1 MCTLRLGQFLMSQL
15 PCRCRVP
22 ASLST
27 SPSWTPAGTSRL
39 VWLLFPYLSHQ
50 RCSTYLQV
58 PPSLLLVPELD
69 GQLPLSLTRTPHT
82 TCLQVPSG
90 LLPVLEMDGQLTTES
105 AAIMDK
111 LEAAFPQHPMT
122 PWPEG
127 SPEDRRAR
135 QLLALERR
143 LFGAWLQWL
152 CQAWWVG
159 RVVVDTADLMA
170 AVHG

>member
-1 MCTLRLGQFLMSQL
+1 M
-15 PCRCRVP
+15 
-22 ASLST
+22 
-27 SPSWTPAGTSRL
+27 
-39 VWLLFPYLSHQ
+39 
-50 RCSTYLQV
+50 
-58 PPSLLLVPELD
+58 D
-69 GQLPLSLTRTPHT
+69 GQLPLSPNRTLHT

-90 LLPVLEMDGQLTTES
+90 LLPVLEMDGRLTTES

-111 LEAAFPQHPMT
+111 LEAAFPQHPMM

-152 CQAWWVG
+152 CQAW
-159 RVVVDTADLMA
+159 
-170 AVHG
+170 